1 MVTYTLIAINVAIF
15 AVCAAQARSTDLATM
30 LPPLFDRWL
39 LSGVDLAAG
48 DYWRLLTAGFLH
60 ASLFHLAVNMGS
72 LYLIG
77 RTLEPALGSPEY
89 TMVYFTAL
97 FGGSAAVVLLAEP
110 RVLTV
115 GASGA
120 IYGLMGALLIVVL
133 RARAS
138 VAPVVGIIVV
148 NVVLSV
154 TLPGISILAHFGG
167 LLFGA
172 VSASA
177 FVFVPGL
184 LLRDPSSRTRAGIGR
199 ARRVGWAIAAL
210 LLAVAIVVGVVPSL
224 TQ

>member
-1 MVTYTLIAINVAIF
+1 MVTYALIVGNVAIF
-15 AVCAAQARSTDLATM
+15 AVCAAQASSTDLATT

-72 LYLIG
+72 LYVIG
-77 RTLEPALGSPEY
+77 RTLEPALGSAAY
-89 TMVYFTAL
+89 TLVYFTAL
-97 FGGSAAVVLLAEP
+97 FGGSAAVVLLGEAN
-110 RVLTV
+110 VLTV

-133 RARAS
+133 RARQS

-172 VSASA
+172 LSASA

-184 LLRDPSSRTRAGIGR
+184 MLRNPASRTPARLGR
-199 ARRVGWAIAAL
+199 ARQIAWALAGGLLILAILLGALAPAAR
-210 LLAVAIVVGVVPSL
+210 
-224 TQ
+224 